1 MVSTEALIERVHT
14 GDVAVAALDLVDVGG
29 DSAVMARAI
38 LLACETITARITE
51 TRAEVLA
58 HLERTGVPVDSTP
71 AKGLQQRH
79 TLTLEVADAST
90 AMQAERVLIEAG
102 FEPWAT
108 WTGGARRSFERHSG
122 QRTVVRSGDATS
134 VVRLQWEHQ
143 AIPVSWTARVLRP
156 TEADWATIHLPT
168 LLWWAY
174 PVVRVVR
181 LVAERVG
188 LRHRQNASLGPF
200 LSTPVSLLDPLLDLV
215 DATSGDTVVDI
226 GCGDGRLLEAAARRG
241 CVAVGFERDPVLTAR
256 ARQRVTDAGI
266 ANQVTVV
273 TGDARGVSLDDADV
287 VFVFLPTDVVARLLP
302 DLLRTLR
309 PGARLVAH
317 EQNRLPAGLHPLP
330 EESRVVVSEQALTV
344 AHVWRR

>member
-1 MVSTEALIERVHT
+1 MVSTEVLIERVHT

-29 DSAVMARAI
+29 NPAVMARAI
-38 LLACETITARITE
+38 LLACEAITAKITE

-58 HLERTGVPVDSTP
+58 HLERAGVPVDSAP
-71 AKGLQQRH
+71 ATDLQQRH

-90 AMQAERVLIEAG
+90 AMQAERVLVEAG

-108 WTGGARRSFERHSG
+108 WTGGARRSFEHHAG

-134 VVRLQWEHQ
+134 VVRLQWQRQ
-143 AIPVSWTARVLRP
+143 AAPSSGIARVLRP
-156 TEADWATIHLPT
+156 TEADWATIELPT
-168 LLWWAY
+168 LLWRSY
-174 PVVRVVR
+174 PVVRVLR

-200 LSTPVSLLDPLLDLV
+200 LSTPVSLLNPLLDLV

-241 CVAVGFERDPVLTAR
+241 CVAVGFERDPVLAER

-266 ANQVTVV
+266 GNRVTVI
-273 TGDARGVSLDDADV
+273 TGDARGVGLDDADI

-302 DLLRTLR
+302 DLLTTLR

-330 EESRVVVSEQALTV
+330 DERHMVVSEQALTV